1 MTVLRTESDRTRW
14 IAFVQQQ
21 PLPLTVDC
29 TKWKK
34 TRSNEQNALLFGV
47 YYPPIAE
54 KMGYSVDDIHTF
66 MAGAHFGWVDRP
78 VPKTPR
84 NPEGIASFPFRTTT
98 RNEHGKRNV
107 LSVAEFNAFLATV
120 ERIAAQ
126 AGVFIETREA
136 A

>member
-1 MTVLRTESDRTRW
+1 
-14 IAFVQQQ
+14 
-21 PLPLTVDC
+21 
-29 TKWKK
+29 
-34 TRSNEQNALLFGV
+34 
-47 YYPPIAE
+47 
-54 KMGYSVDDIHTF
+54 MGYSVDDIHTF

-107 LSVAEFNAFLATV
+107 LSVAEFAAFIATV

-126 AGVFIETREA
+126 TGVFIETREA